1 MGMKARY
8 ADRRCLLLVMIL
20 AIATVFA
27 GCKSGGLIGM
37 HEDANKPM
45 AQATFWGTSGKMTI
59 ETPFQMETKAE
70 KIPLEG
76 DGAEAFDQAERFTG
90 TGNGMA
96 VTIQHGVLK
105 TELAKNV
112 EAQVDE
118 FLDAAADGDVEGIK
132 EIKKFRN
139 IKIVSNQAKQIHQ
152 NACRLVVVTYDDNKG
167 PYQTKLLYG
176 VKGQDV
182 WRIGIDMSASDHLAD
197 QYSDKIVD
205 SFTMEG
211 K

>member
-1 MGMKARY
+1 MKARCV
-8 ADRRCLLLVMIL
+8 DSRCLILVMLL
-20 AIATVFA
+20 AMMFALA

-37 HEDANKPM
+37 QEDANKPM
-45 AQATFWGTSGKMTI
+45 EQAIFWGTTGKMTI
-59 ETPFQMETKAE
+59 ETPFKMGTKAE

-76 DGAEAFDQAERFTG
+76 DGAEAFNQAESFTG

-105 TELAKNV
+105 TEIAKNV

-118 FLDAAADGDVEGIK
+118 FLDAAADGDVEVIK
-132 EIKKFRN
+132 ETKKFRN
-139 IKIVSNQAKQIHQ
+139 IKIVSNQAKKIHQ

-167 PYQTKLLYG
+167 LYQTKLLYG